1 MTKFKAVNMK
11 AESSHDHQPMAIFQS
26 VLLPPPPTLP
36 APCFPFSPLFFPCR
50 EGGGR
55 REIRPHIQ
63 IQASTLHP
71 QPPVP
76 PPSVHVPLP
85 ATPQQQGPE
94 PLPRSQSITGEREKK
109 TEKGSGR
116 RERMGG
122 GGGGW
127 KGLQEKGEVRKSES
141 EMP

>member
-36 APCFPFSPLFFPCR
+36 APCFPFFPLFFPCR

-94 PLPRSQSITGEREKK
+94 PPPRSQSITGEREKK
-109 TEKGSGR
+109 TERKWKERKDGWRWRGVEGVAGKR
-116 RERMGG
+116 RGE
-122 GGGGW
+122 
-127 KGLQEKGEVRKSES
+127 EKRK
-141 EMP
+141 